1 MCQLHLHS
9 GTDAPLNVTFLRAP
23 SGTLLKVDIPLV
35 YRGDDVSP
43 GLRKGNLLSN
53 FAV

>member
-1 MCQLHLHS
+1 MFQIHLHA

-23 SGTLLKVDIPLV
+23 SNALLKIDVPLA

-43 GLRKGNLLSN
+43 GLRKGKLY
-53 FAV
+53 